1 MINTEK
7 QAKFVEYYVLTGN
20 ATQAYKMAGYSPKA
34 ADVNGPNLRKKLA
47 VEIEEETRKRV
58 QGLAPMAVGFLEE
71 LAKNAQSEQVR
82 LKAVMDILDRSGYK
96 PTDKVEQTVTYD
108 DKTTDELKAELA
120 NLMGFEE
127 PTLQ

>member
-20 ATQAYKMAGYSPKA
+20 ATKAYKMAGYSPKA

-127 PTLQ
+127 PILQ